1 MAGCGGNRT
10 LSIDPARLTG
20 TCAGLVD
27 SDWLVDGIGAGMRGQ
42 LLSRIPSPTS
52 VIDSK
57 ERQYGSAFD
66 CETALNINLRIVVLD
81 ETPTHILPN
90 I

>member
-1 MAGCGGNRT
+1 M
-10 LSIDPARLTG
+10 SIDPARLTG

-52 VIDSK
+52 VIDSN

-66 CETALNINLRIVVLD
+66 CETALNINLRKVVLD
-81 ETPTHILPN
+81 PTPTHISPN

>member
-1 MAGCGGNRT
+1 M
-10 LSIDPARLTG
+10 DPARLTG

-27 SDWLVDGIGAGMRGQ
+27 SDWLVDGIGAGMRE

-66 CETALNINLRIVVLD
+66 CETALNINLRKVILD
-81 ETPTHILPN
+81 PTHSAPTHILPN